1 MNKNEG
7 SKWAKHIINSAI
19 RRDSNGDIIAFDSD
33 GEEIKQAAPVEEKK
47 LEKQPASGKQ
57 PLRAPIMKQP
67 SNSSSDQV

>member
-33 GEEIKQAAPVEEKK
+33 GEELKQAAPVEEKK
-47 LEKQPASGKQ
+47 LEKQPASGK
-57 PLRAPIMKQP
+57 
-67 SNSSSDQV
+67 